1 MHQDKELKMAAENF
15 PLEPPYEALLSKEF
29 ERVIDCSSTLAHS
42 TLQRW
47 IAKLKFDM
55 ALNVLE
61 LPWNCSSIPRVVR
74 KFLD

>member
-1 MHQDKELKMAAENF
+1 MRSNIGTDNVFDILVLAEMHQDKELKMAAENF

-55 ALNVLE
+55 ALNV
-61 LPWNCSSIPRVVR
+61 
-74 KFLD
+74 